1 MRKSLIEFDRDWYV
15 LHPGM
20 GQVTTQVWVRVR
32 CVSYILKVEQ
42 GISGHILQKQTSK
55 LLAVIGT
62 TKRLLLHTERLL
74 RTSVSYITN
83 KPFGIQVGIQQI
95 AEFWDIFGHWLC
107 IAEDRWIHSRSGHSS
122 VVMQWEQATLLRIAK
137 LTFHDCFKWF
147 AIWTVRQ
154 AICCNFDDAN
164 CH

>member
-1 MRKSLIEFDRDWYV
+1 M
-15 LHPGM
+15 
-20 GQVTTQVWVRVR
+20 RVR

-74 RTSVSYITN
+74 RSSVSYITN

-95 AEFWDIFGHWLC
+95 AEFWDIFGH
-107 IAEDRWIHSRSGHSS
+107 
-122 VVMQWEQATLLRIAK
+122 
-137 LTFHDCFKWF
+137 
-147 AIWTVRQ
+147 
-154 AICCNFDDAN
+154 
-164 CH
+164 